1 MAGGTF
7 DPLVGKVRPGTY
19 INFVSERVERVGAS
33 ERGIVVIPLIGHK
46 YGPAGEFIRLTNASS
61 DAEYAKLGYSVSEKN
76 SQMLLIRESFKK
88 AQTVYVY
95 ILATGSKAAK
105 TIGGLN
111 VTAKYGGSRGNDFK
125 VVIAANAVN
134 GYDVSIYLGNNILET
149 FEGVSTVE
157 DLKGTGS
164 AFVDFS
170 GTGELTADAGTNL
183 EGGTDGNVTMQNHTD
198 FLDALESISF
208 NALAY
213 PVTGEDAPALK
224 AACKAKIKYLIENVG
239 KRVHAVIP
247 DFDADYDGIINVTNS
262 VKLDT
267 GEELTNAQACA
278 YVAALYA
285 GATKTQSNTYA
296 RYDGAVDIVSAKT
309 HEEAV
314 AAIKNGEFFFSFSE
328 GGEVV
333 VESDINSLVTYG
345 QNQDS
350 SYSKNRVQRVFDALS
365 EAIHANFPPNKY
377 DNNETGWDIMEGVGR
392 GILIEFENDGAIT
405 NVDPDNDFLVDRA
418 ASVGDQTFFNVGI
431 QAVDSAEK
439 LYFTFVTR

>member
-1 MAGGTF
+1 M
-7 DPLVGKVRPGTY
+7 
-19 INFVSERVERVGAS
+19 
-33 ERGIVVIPLIGHK
+33 
-46 YGPAGEFIRLTNASS
+46 
-61 DAEYAKLGYSVSEKN
+61 
-76 SQMLLIRESFKK
+76 
-88 AQTVYVY
+88 
-95 ILATGSKAAK
+95 
-105 TIGGLN
+105 
-111 VTAKYGGSRGNDFK
+111 
-125 VVIAANAVN
+125 
-134 GYDVSIYLGNNILET
+134 
-149 FEGVSTVE
+149 
-157 DLKGTGS
+157 
-164 AFVDFS
+164 
-170 GTGELTADAGTNL
+170 
-183 EGGTDGNVTMQNHTD
+183 
-198 FLDALESISF
+198 
-208 NALAY
+208 
-213 PVTGEDAPALK
+213 
-224 AACKAKIKYLIENVG
+224 
-239 KRVHAVIP
+239 
-247 DFDADYDGIINVTNS
+247 
-262 VKLDT
+262 
-267 GEELTNAQACA
+267 
-278 YVAALYA
+278 AALYA

-392 GILIEFENDGAIT
+392 GILIKFKNDGAIT